1 MQTVLNAAGG
11 LALFLLA
18 MAMMTEGLK
27 TFAGGG
33 LKRLLE
39 RWTSTPLRGVVSGM
53 AVTGLV
59 QFSGAVVIVA
69 IGLVN
74 AGVMTLR
81 QALGVVFGTN
91 VGTTMTAWLVSLVGF
106 GFRIESFALPIL
118 AAGVALRLAVPGK
131 RVRGLG
137 DALAGFGLFFLGLA
151 VLRDAFA
158 GLAESYGA
166 GAAAAEP
173 GLAAFLFAGFVATV
187 LTQSSSA
194 ALAIILTA
202 AAGGMV
208 GLEGAAAAVIGA
220 NVGTTSTAAV
230 AALKATP
237 SAKRLALGHILFNVA
252 TGAVALALL
261 PALLWLVALAAE
273 WLGMTGRPAAFLAL
287 FHTVF
292 NVLGVALMLPFTG
305 RLAAALERLFRSEE
319 EELGR
324 AQHLD
329 ATLAAT
335 PALAVGALR
344 EELQRLRAVAS
355 NLALAALGAREASPQ
370 ALVRRAEA
378 ARALDAAITAFV
390 GAVHTESMAREVA
403 EDLARELRISR
414 YLDEAARL
422 TPRAAELRRAAHG
435 HAAVARALEAA
446 AGCAELAGREADA
459 PGSDAERTQALERF
473 EQVYQEAKA
482 ALLDGA
488 VARSIAVERANELL
502 AGLSATR
509 RLVEQLVKAD
519 RLLRTPGRAAAI
531 EAEPQA
537 APG

>member
-158 GLAESYGA
+158 GLAETY
-166 GAAAAEP
+166 GAAAAAADP
-173 GLAAFLFAGFVATV
+173 GLFAFLLAGFVATV

-237 SAKRLALGHILFNVA
+237 SAKRLALGHIVFNVL
-252 TGAVALALL
+252 TGIVALAML
-261 PALLWLVALAAE
+261 PGLLWLVAKAAD
-273 WLGMTGRPAAFLAL
+273 WLGVGGRPVAFLAL

-305 RLAAALERLFRSEE
+305 RLATWLECLFRSEE
-319 EELGR
+319 EDLGR

-329 ATLAAT
+329 TTLAAT
-335 PALAVGALR
+335 PALAVAALR
-344 EELQRLRAVAS
+344 EELLRLRALVS
-355 NLALAALGAREASPQ
+355 GVALAALEGPAGSPQ
-370 ALVRRAEA
+370 LVARRAEA
-378 ARALDAAITAFV
+378 ARGLDAAITGFV
-390 GAVHTESMAREVA
+390 GKVRTESMPQEVA
-403 EDLARELRISR
+403 DELARELRISR

-422 TPRAAELRRAAHG
+422 APRVSALRLDAGGKAAI
-435 HAAVARALEAA
+435 VPALAA
-446 AGCAELAGREADA
+446 AAACAELARRAEDA
-459 PGSDAERTQALERF
+459 PGGDAERTAAVERF
-473 EQVYQEAKA
+473 EQAYQDAKS
-482 ALLDGA
+482 ALLSGA
-488 VARSIAVERANELL
+488 VTREFTVERAGELL